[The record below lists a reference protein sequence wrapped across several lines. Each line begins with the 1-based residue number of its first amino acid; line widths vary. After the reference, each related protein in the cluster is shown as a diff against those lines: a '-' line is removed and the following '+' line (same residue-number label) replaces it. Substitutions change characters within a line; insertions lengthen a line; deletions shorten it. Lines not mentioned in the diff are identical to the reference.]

1 MIDIN
6 TIFSACVSSAVN
18 EIIQPIRAHYD
29 AQLEALQKEI
39 TELKQQRADSPATG
53 EGLAKDVVQDLLE
66 NNPTIKQ
73 AVYEIAHEAAEAVM
87 AEHTEGYDH
96 DEYDRTVT
104 AFEDLPD
111 FDDFVR
117 HYDLSSAIEDKFNNA
132 SISINF

>member
-39 TELKQQRADSPATG
+39 TELKQQRAASPATG

-73 AVYEIAHEAAEAVM
+73 AVYEIAYEAGQAVLN
-87 AEHTEGYDH
+87 EHADAYDH
-96 DEYDRTVT
+96 DEYDNTVT
-104 AFEDLPD
+104 TVEDFPDLADLVTKEDLLD
-111 FDDFVR
+111 VR
-117 HYDLSSAIEDKFNNA
+117 VSF
-132 SISINF
+132 SI